1 MSIMQAKLT
10 EHSRNR
16 KIRPKIR
23 KKKSVKIDLKI
34 IEVIK
39 LTDKDVKMVI
49 INNIHMFKMI
59 QKNMSMAREKF

>member
-1 MSIMQAKLT
+1 M
-10 EHSRNR
+10 
-16 KIRPKIR
+16 
-23 KKKSVKIDLKI
+23 KIDFKI

-39 LTDKDVKMVI
+39 PTDKDVKMVI